1 MLPVGGEANQ
11 SESHD
16 YTEGAS
22 AIDIDYALTTSRR
35 SRRDSQYSTMYGED
49 EQGAVFAGPGH
60 SVNPSS
66 VSRMSHPESRKRSG
80 DNWAPARRRSYDSG
94 SSSRPTRSRRG
105 SRVSRQSIGDIDSDE
120 HATLLAHR
128 TGSYGGKKRTSLS
141 PTPRGGVLEN
151 IAHLFGRTSGDTPP
165 QPRRSKSRLSVE
177 STTRRSRSS
186 KRSDAGS
193 DYAMEADDEERWGYS
208 SGEQDS
214 DDPEASQSMD
224 FIRDDTSLTPS
235 MEYYDSDI
243 APPPQGSYGLPLI
256 SSDPIFGDETRIDM
270 DIPSTL
276 RGSPPPGP
284 PSRQLFHILDEDNT
298 IQVVGYGIISW
309 RARVWRLGGI
319 LTFGMLSLV
328 RHWFPRLWLLW
339 VAQEKA
345 FVDSRDGFVVVE
357 VSCCALIVYDSCEQP
372 PVCRHKYCALSDP
385 QFRLST
391 PCHNRLPDLS
401 AFG

>member
-1 MLPVGGEANQ
+1 MLPVAGEANQ

-35 SRRDSQYSTMYGED
+35 ARRDSQYSTMYDDD
-49 EQGAVFAGPGH
+49 EEGAVFAGPGH

-66 VSRMSHPESRKRSG
+66 VSRMSHPESRRGSG
-80 DNWAPARRRSYDSG
+80 DNWAPARRRSHDSG
-94 SSSRPTRSRRG
+94 SSSRPTSSRRG
-105 SRVSRQSIGDIDSDE
+105 SQVSRPSIDGIDSDE
-120 HATLLAHR
+120 QAALLAQG
-128 TGSYGGKKRTSLS
+128 TGSYGKKRTSSS
-141 PTPRGGVLEN
+141 PPPRAGVLEN
-151 IAHLFGRTSGDTPP
+151 IAHLFGRTSSGDVPP
-165 QPRRSKSRLSVE
+165 QRRRSKSRLSVE
-177 STTRRSRSS
+177 STARRSQSS

-193 DYAMEADDEERWGYS
+193 DYAMDTDDEERWGYS

-214 DDPEASQSMD
+214 DDPGASQPTD
-224 FIRDDTSLTPS
+224 FIRDDTSFTPS

-243 APPPQGSYGLPLI
+243 ASPPPQGSYLPLI
-256 SSDPIFGDETRIDM
+256 SSDPIFGGETRIDI
-270 DIPSTL
+270 DFPSTL

-284 PSRQLFHILDEDNT
+284 PSRQIFHILDEDTT
-298 IQVVGYGIISW
+298 IQFVGYGIISW
-309 RARVWRLGGI
+309 RAWVWRFGGI
-319 LTFGMLSLV
+319 LTFGILTLV

-357 VSCCALIVYDSCEQP
+357 VSCYAFIVYDGCEQP
-372 PVCRHKYCALSDP
+372 SVCRHRYCALSDSL
-385 QFRLST
+385 FGLSISY
-391 PCHNRLPDLS
+391 CNRVPDFS